1 MKDNP
6 HLFCV
11 GDVVQPKQIPV
22 IALWRDPK
30 KEGSRI
36 TETKVLTVK
45 VIGKVRFA
53 DTLVF
58 EEIGGVFDADHFT
71 KV

>member
-1 MKDNP
+1 MKSDS
-6 HLFCV
+6 HLFSV
-11 GDVVQPKQIPV
+11 GDVVQPKQVPV

-36 TETKVLTVK
+36 TETKTLTVK

-58 EEIGGVFDADHFT
+58 EEIGGIFNADHFT